1 MTFAFP
7 SPGNGAALDYPV
19 VDISGQSAGS
29 ITLPGDVFNAPVRR
43 DILHRVVRWQLA
55 MKQQGTHKT
64 KTRSEVRGGGRKPR
78 PQKGS
83 GRSRQGSIRAGQWR
97 GGGVIHG
104 PVPRSHAH
112 KLPKRVRRLGLTSA
126 LSAKAREGRLVIV
139 DSLEL
144 PEAKTRVLSETL
156 DALLLDAP
164 RRSVLLG
171 DLDKAGPDG
180 GASLRRAAANLPWV
194 DVVPSP
200 GLNVYSILRRDY
212 LVLTT
217 QAVNAVV
224 ERLGRPIRPA
234 RA

>member
-1 MTFAFP
+1 M
-7 SPGNGAALDYPV
+7 
-19 VDISGQSAGS
+19 
-29 ITLPGDVFNAPVRR
+29 
-43 DILHRVVRWQLA
+43 
-55 MKQQGTHKT
+55 
-64 KTRSEVRGGGRKPR
+64 
-78 PQKGS
+78 
-83 GRSRQGSIRAGQWR
+83 
-97 GGGVIHG
+97 
-104 PVPRSHAH
+104 
-112 KLPKRVRRLGLTSA
+112 
-126 LSAKAREGRLVIV
+126 
-139 DSLEL
+139 
-144 PEAKTRVLSETL
+144 LSETL